1 VIGRT
6 YTPDRDYS
14 SDRGTLD
21 FEGKLRTYGRAN
33 EINTYNRANVRPF
46 RSVEAINSN
55 LHTGAR
61 PRRTLWSFEPAQEE
75 AGQEEAGQEEQ

>member
-1 VIGRT
+1 MFGHT
-6 YTPDRDYS
+6 YTPNREFS

-21 FEGKLRTYGRAN
+21 LEGKLRTYGRAN
-33 EINTYNRANVRPF
+33 KINTYNRVTVGTF
-46 RSVEAINSN
+46 HSVEAIRSN

-75 AGQEEAGQEEQ
+75 AGQEKRWLP